1 MGTSKSNEGAT
12 QFVAGALIF
21 SGRPDPTW
29 TISADEGNRLEAL
42 WNSLEPYKGPLPRAP
57 VLGYKGVFL
66 RDSAER
72 EWFAYGGA
80 VTLKTAQG
88 SESRRDTDRK
98 FEALLLSSAPRQAVP
113 PQLIDAELRRQID

>member
-1 MGTSKSNEGAT
+1 MVTSKSTEGVA

-29 TISADEGNRLEAL
+29 TISAEEAKRLEAL

-57 VLGYKGVFL
+57 ALGYRGVFL
-66 RDSAER
+66 RDSADR
-72 EWFAYGGA
+72 DWFAYGGG

-88 SESRRDTDRK
+88 SESRRDPDRK
-98 FEALLLSSAPRQAVP
+98 FEAVLLSSAPPKAIP
-113 PQLIDAELRRQID
+113 PQLIDAELRRQIG